1 MKVTHNTLPN
11 ILIGGPY
18 DRQEKG
24 EKVPPSTTK
33 TKPSLLDDTLA
44 HTHRSQ
50 GRLVG
55 FHRHTG
61 ATVGFYM
68 EGHLTE
74 ARFQNEGI
82 GNDADI
88 GTQTKEGNRLNPVR
102 IV

>member
-55 FHRHTG
+55 FHRHTC
-61 ATVGFYM
+61 ATVSFYM
-68 EGHLTE
+68 KGYLPK
-74 ARFQNEGI
+74 ASFQNKGI

-88 GTQTKEGNRLNPVR
+88 GAQTN
-102 IV
+102 